1 MTQSIKEFFTDSEW
15 DLIYDLLESNYQFDD
30 SEEYAE
36 DYVTSIAKI
45 RKLFDENNGTVRV

>member
-1 MTQSIKEFFTDSEW
+1 MNNIKEFFTDSEW

-45 RKLFDENNGTVRV
+45 RKLFEENK